1 VRNSQLFEHTK
12 SLDRLQSEFVAV
24 VSHEIRTPLTS
35 VKGAIELL
43 TDDRYFR
50 NNDQQAKLLTIAH
63 ANTERLLTLIGDI
76 LDFSKLDS
84 GSLPMHFERQR
95 IESVVTQAAQNLRT
109 LLEERK
115 IELDIVMASDLPDLM
130 LDPNRIAQVVTNLLS
145 NAIKFSPA
153 EGRLEIMVENWEGCV
168 RVGVRDHGE
177 GISAENLPKLF
188 QKFTQ
193 IDSTSTRRA
202 GGTGLGLVICK
213 GIVEQHGGQMRVDS
227 AVGQGSTFYFT
238 LPPAPVGTPTA
249 AADAA

>member
-1 VRNSQLFEHTK
+1 
-12 SLDRLQSEFVAV
+12 
-24 VSHEIRTPLTS
+24 

>member
-1 VRNSQLFEHTK
+1 M
-12 SLDRLQSEFVAV
+12 
-24 VSHEIRTPLTS
+24 SHEIRTPLTS

-43 TDDRYFR
+43 TDERYFK
-50 NNDQQAKLLTIAH
+50 NNDQQSKLLTIAH

-109 LLEERK
+109 LIEERN
-115 IELDIVMASDLPDLM
+115 IALEVLMANDLPDLM
-130 LDPNRIAQVVTNLLS
+130 IDPNRIAQVVTNLIS
-145 NAIKFSPA
+145 NALKFSPSNA
-153 EGRLEIMVENWEGCV
+153 QLRITVENWQGMV

-177 GISAENLPKLF
+177 GIAAENLPKLF
-188 QKFTQ
+188 KKFTQ

-213 GIVEQHGGQMRVDS
+213 GIVEQHGGQMSVES
-227 AVGQGSTFYFT
+227 APGEGSTFYFT
-238 LPPAPVGTPTA
+238 LPAAPAGAPSTTA
-249 AADAA
+249 EASA